1 MKPFT
6 FAIASIID
14 SHTGFGLPHET
25 RIDYER
31 IDREARRYR
40 ASRFINGLIRLRSF
54 FNLLS
59 HHLRKRRA
67 LNRSLRELGALN
79 DRMLDDIGF
88 TRGDIL
94 AAQSGRIDRQDL
106 ERRRVENRGTQRIQF
121 HKTVTTGKNTSP
133 REAFNE
139 AVFARAKCA

>member
-31 IDREARRYR
+31 IDRDTRRHR
-40 ASRFINGLIRLRSF
+40 ASRFINGLIQVRSF

-59 HHLRKRRA
+59 YHLRKRRE

-79 DRMLDDIGF
+79 ERMLDDIGF

-94 AAQSGRIDRQDL
+94 AAQSGRLDRQEL
-106 ERRRVENRGTQRIQF
+106 EQRRVENRGTKRIQF
-121 HKTVTTGKNTSP
+121 RETVTTGKNTSP
-133 REAFNE
+133 REAFND